1 MQLQIKGEGR
11 QNFICPKNDGS
22 EINDIQDMPEVAID
36 FYKYL
41 FGKEEIMNIDLVKYF
56 LEKEEKISDEENDF
70 VDHVISEVEVR
81 EA

>member
-1 MQLQIKGEGR
+1 
-11 QNFICPKNDGS
+11 
-22 EINDIQDMPEVAID
+22 MPEVAID

-56 LEKEEKISDEENDF
+56 LEKEEKVSDEENDF